1 MSTSIA
7 TPLVSTDNLMALP
20 DNDGVDRELIA
31 GELREKPMTRRNRRH
46 TRTSTRLAQ
55 LLQNWLDTQP
65 SPRGEILTGD
75 AAFRLARNP
84 DTLVG
89 IDLAFISSNQ
99 AARTPDTVSFIDGAP
114 VLAIEILSPSDKHE
128 EIVEKIELYLTSGV
142 ALVWVVDPDLRTV
155 AVHRP
160 DAAPVLFNVLQELT
174 AEPHL
179 PGFRVP
185 VSELFPQ

>member
-1 MSTSIA
+1 
-7 TPLVSTDNLMALP
+7 
-20 DNDGVDRELIA
+20 
-31 GELREKPMTRRNRRH
+31 MTRRNRRH
-46 TRTSTRLAQ
+46 TRTSTLLAHV
-55 LLQNWLDTQP
+55 LQDWLRRQP
-65 SPRGEILTGD
+65 LPRGEILTGD

-89 IDLAFISSNQ
+89 IDLAYISAEQ
-99 AARTPDTVSFIDGAP
+99 AARIPDAVSFIDGAP

-128 EIVEKIELYLTSGV
+128 EVVEKIELYLSTGV

-160 DAAPVLFNVLQELT
+160 ETAPVLFNVLQDLT

>member
-1 MSTSIA
+1 MSTSVA
-7 TPLVSTDNLMALP
+7 VPLVSADDLLALSE
-20 DNDGVDRELIA
+20 NDSVDRELIA

-46 TRTSTRLAQ
+46 TRTSTLLAHV
-55 LLQNWLDTQP
+55 LQDWLRRQP
-65 SPRGEILTGD
+65 LPRGEILTGD

-89 IDLAFISSNQ
+89 IDLAYISAEQ
-99 AARTPDTVSFIDGAP
+99 AARIPDAVSFIDGAP

-128 EIVEKIELYLTSGV
+128 EVVEKIELYLSTGV

-160 DAAPVLFNVLQELT
+160 ETAPVLFNVLQDLT